1 MLLHFFRLLLRQYG
15 RAGINSSSGFVFV
28 RVIIKTFDRRDLDN
42 RVCFSV
48 YNADGKLSSL
58 DILLNDNFR
67 LIGESILHGLPVF
80 LVRMRDINTDAGS
93 AAARFYNNRKLQSEA
108 GKRLAL
114 LAFFQGNAVR
124 GRHVVCAEKLF
135 GDGFIHR
142 KGTA

>member
-1 MLLHFFRLLLRQYG
+1 ML
-15 RAGINSSSGFVFV
+15 
-28 RVIIKTFDRRDLDN
+28 
-42 RVCFSV
+42 SV

-114 LAFFQGNAVR
+114 LAFFRVTPFGV
-124 GRHVVCAEKLF
+124 GTLCA
-135 GDGFIHR
+135 R
-142 KGTA
+142 KNCLVMDLSIARALLK